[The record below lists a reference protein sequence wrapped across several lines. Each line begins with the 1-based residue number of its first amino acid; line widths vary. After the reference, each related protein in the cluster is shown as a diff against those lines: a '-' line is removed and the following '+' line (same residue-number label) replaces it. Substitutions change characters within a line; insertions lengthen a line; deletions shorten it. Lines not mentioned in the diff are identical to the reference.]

1 LDRPWKS
8 AAFVGFTHTATE
20 RVREGWPTDTVL
32 LNGPGLADSTLA
44 LDANIVDNVFM
55 SKNKRYREGM
65 ALATLGTPYDLH
77 FIFTITTMLVPG
89 VSLLKSTSQTIRQ

>member
-1 LDRPWKS
+1 
-8 AAFVGFTHTATE
+8 
-20 RVREGWPTDTVL
+20 
-32 LNGPGLADSTLA
+32 
-44 LDANIVDNVFM
+44 M